1 MSEKDPITEA
11 LDEANKELEEN
22 RLQSERLKKLS
33 EGISQEIEDN
43 KAQRANIERKLDQ
56 IYFQIRQKNL
66 S

>member
-33 EGISQEIEDN
+33 EGINQEIEDN
-43 KAQRANIERKLDQ
+43 KSQRVNIEKKLDQ